1 MSIRLKLF
9 LWISLLG
16 VVVIIGT
23 ISFMSRQALV
33 LIEDSEERE
42 LEHLGSVIQARLEE
56 QTEAARDM
64 TLSIASN
71 REIQRLF
78 AERDRNKLLEE
89 LLPVYETVKHRY
101 AQMQLHLPDSTS
113 FLRLHQPD
121 RYGDS
126 LQGFRF
132 TVNEANRSLKVA
144 AGLEEGR
151 GGYGLRVVA
160 PMFFD
165 NRHIGSVEFGGDFG
179 PAFIEG
185 LKADFDGEYFMY
197 QFQDGDVAWEEH
209 GAQSSGLLAATADA
223 DNWPPNDGLLSRVGQ
238 GISQQYISEDSKHRV
253 LLIPIR
259 DFQKAIVGYLKVVRN
274 REEILT
280 LVTVSL
286 KGGYILGIAA
296 AFLTALLLYFIQGY
310 LLKPLVNLA
319 HVAMAMGAGDF
330 TRDFSYSAND
340 EIGQISSA
348 LANLRVRTAAMVG
361 RISQVSISLTQASH
375 QLSTSTAETAAS
387 IEEVASTTNHF
398 AANAGTL
405 GEHMTEMSVEAG
417 TTLSHAADGTSAL
430 SHIVQSSE
438 ALSLQMANIE
448 RNITELGDSSQAIG
462 HIVGVMADIAGQTNL
477 LALNAA
483 IEAARAGEHGR
494 GFAVVANE
502 VGKLAEE
509 SSRAAQEITELVKK
523 IQQTTSQA
531 TKDMDSGAKAADDNA
546 RIAKENSH
554 TIGQIIHGMEKLAQR
569 VREMSTALA
578 TIEDGSQQIA
588 AITEEQSAS
597 TQEVAHSAGELSA
610 MAEELRGLI
619 AWFELTE
626 HAGERHCEH

>member
-16 VVVIIGT
+16 VIVIIGT

-33 LIEDSEERE
+33 LIEGSEGRE

-78 AERDRNKLLEE
+78 AERDRSGLLEE
-89 LLPVYETVKHRY
+89 LLPVYEAVKHRY
-101 AQMQLHLPDSTS
+101 AQMQFHLPDSTS

-132 TVNEANRSLKVA
+132 TVNEVNRSLQVA

-165 NRHIGSVEFGGDFG
+165 KRHIGSVEFGGDFG
-179 PAFIEG
+179 SAFIEG
-185 LKADFDGEYFMY
+185 LKADFEGEYFMY
-197 QFQDGDVAWEEH
+197 QFQNADIAWEEH

-223 DNWPPNDGLLSRVGQ
+223 DNWPPHDGLLSKVGQ
-238 GISQQYISEDSKHRV
+238 GISQQYISEDNKHRV
-253 LLIPIR
+253 LLIPIS

-280 LVTVSL
+280 LVTASL
-286 KGGYILGIAA
+286 KSGYLLGIAA

-310 LLKPLVNLA
+310 LLKPLVSLA
-319 HVAMAMGAGDF
+319 YVATAMDAGDF
-330 TRDFSYSAND
+330 TKGFSYSAND

-348 LANLRVRTAAMVG
+348 LANLRTRTAAMAG
-361 RISQVSISLTQASH
+361 RISQVSTSLTQASH
-375 QLSTSTAETAAS
+375 QLSASTEEIAAS

-398 AANAGTL
+398 AANAESLTA
-405 GEHMTEMSVEAG
+405 HMTEMSMEAD
-417 TTLSHAADGTSAL
+417 TTLSHAADGDSAL
-430 SHIVQSSE
+430 SHIVQSSG
-438 ALSLQMANIE
+438 ALSLQITNIE
-448 RNITELGDSSQAIG
+448 SNITELGDSSQAIG
-462 HIVGVMADIAGQTNL
+462 HIVGIMADIASQTNL

-502 VGKLAEE
+502 VRKLAEE
-509 SSRAAQEITELVKK
+509 SSHAAQEIAGLVKQ
-523 IQQTTSQA
+523 IEQTTSQA
-531 TKDMDSGAKAADDNA
+531 TKDMTNGANAADDNA
-546 RIAKENSH
+546 QIAQENSH

-569 VREMSTALA
+569 VRRMSAAIA
-578 TIEDGSQQIA
+578 TIKDGSQQIA

-610 MAEELRGLI
+610 MAEELRELI
-619 AWFELTE
+619 AWFRLEQE
-626 HAGERHCEH
+626 A